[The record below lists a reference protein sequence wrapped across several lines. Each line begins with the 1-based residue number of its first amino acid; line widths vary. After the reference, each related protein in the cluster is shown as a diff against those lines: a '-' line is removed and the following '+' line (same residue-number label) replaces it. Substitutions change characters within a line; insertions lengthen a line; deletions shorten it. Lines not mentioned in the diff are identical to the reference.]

1 MHRAEW
7 YPAAMAASSPLYSE
21 LEFFVR
27 SEGGEVTAVHVG
39 SCTNDGVPKNSYEPY
54 GFPGSGGGSTGRAFR
69 VGASAPVVG

>member
-27 SEGGEVTAVHVG
+27 SEGGEVTRLVRLRM
-39 SCTNDGVPKNSYEPY
+39 SI
-54 GFPGSGGGSTGRAFR
+54 GGGWSFFGLGTKI
-69 VGASAPVVG
+69 GAVELT

>member
-27 SEGGEVTAVHVG
+27 SEGGEVRLLHKRRQPTTRPIGVVAV
-39 SCTNDGVPKNSYEPY
+39 T
-54 GFPGSGGGSTGRAFR
+54 R
-69 VGASAPVVG
+69 